1 VTIGEKNFFPSTF
14 QTLSKEK
21 LPVGLH
27 MFDQLGDKA
36 AALRAAA
43 AFGKAL
49 PLADKI
55 FASVME
61 GDLIPVTLRALLR

>member
-1 VTIGEKNFFPSTF
+1 VTIGRKNFFPSTF
-14 QTLSKEK
+14 WPLSKER

-27 MFDQLGDKA
+27 RVDGMGDKA

-43 AFGKAL
+43 AFGKVL

-55 FASVME
+55 FASVMD
-61 GDLIPVTLRALLR
+61 GDLIPVTLRARLR